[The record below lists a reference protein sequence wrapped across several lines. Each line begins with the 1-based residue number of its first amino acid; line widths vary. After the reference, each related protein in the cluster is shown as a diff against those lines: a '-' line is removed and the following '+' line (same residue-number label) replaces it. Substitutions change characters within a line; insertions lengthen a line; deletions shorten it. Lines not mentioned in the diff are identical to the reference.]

1 MSKEKM
7 DDMQL
12 SQGEELL
19 AQAAAAL
26 FDDPGQMDVD
36 LLPEEIAEFEE
47 LRRSVM
53 EVMDD
58 EYSFGSGDAN
68 LSVAAED
75 ECGGDYK

>member
-1 MSKEKM
+1 M

-12 SQGEELL
+12 SLGEELL

-26 FDDPGQMDVD
+26 FDEPGQMDVD

-53 EVMDD
+53 EMMDD
-58 EYSFGSGDAN
+58 EYSFGSWDAN

>member
-1 MSKEKM
+1 M

-12 SQGEELL
+12 SLGEELL

-53 EVMDD
+53 EMMGDG
-58 EYSFGSGDAN
+58 YSFGSSDAG